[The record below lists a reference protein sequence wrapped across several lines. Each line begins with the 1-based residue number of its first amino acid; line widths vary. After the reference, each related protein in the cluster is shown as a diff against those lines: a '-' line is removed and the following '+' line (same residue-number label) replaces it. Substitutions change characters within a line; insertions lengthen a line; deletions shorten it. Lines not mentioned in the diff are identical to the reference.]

1 MEFAEIINAIVQV
14 GFPVIV
20 ALFFLY
26 RLALQD
32 KRHADQ
38 YDQLQT
44 ALNNNT
50 KVISELCYLVKD
62 LKDEVEQ
69 K

>member
-1 MEFAEIINAIVQV
+1 MEFAEIIKAIIEV

-26 RLALQD
+26 RLAQQD

-38 YDQLQT
+38 FDQFT
-44 ALNNNT
+44 IAINNNT
-50 KVISELCYLVKD
+50 KVIQELCDKMD
-62 LKDEVEQ
+62 DMGDNR
-69 K
+69 

>member
-1 MEFAEIINAIVQV
+1 MEFMEIIQAIVEV

-26 RLALQD
+26 RLAQQD
-32 KRHADQ
+32 KRHNDQ
-38 YDQLQT
+38 YDQLQV

-50 KVISELCYLVKD
+50 KVVNELCYLVKD
-62 LKDEVEQ
+62 LKEEVEQ

>member
-1 MEFAEIINAIVQV
+1 MEFAEIIKAIIEV

-26 RLALQD
+26 RLAIQD
-32 KRHADQ
+32 KRHAEQ
-38 YDQLQT
+38 YDQLQV

-50 KVISELCYLVKD
+50 KVVNELCYLVKD
-62 LKDEVEQ
+62 LKEEVEQ